1 MIGRQLNLEIQ
12 VVTEVLF
19 KLYQDQDILILTQ
32 GYPEA
37 VRGYLY
43 LYVKN

>member
-1 MIGRQLNLEIQ
+1 MIGRQLNLEVQ

-32 GYPEA
+32 GHPET

>member
-12 VVTEVLF
+12 VATGVLF

-32 GYPEA
+32 EYPEV
-37 VRGYLY
+37 VRGCLY
-43 LYVKN
+43 LYVKY